1 MHVEDSELKVMRDT
15 LYTQYLIFLSLQD
28 TSGILHD
35 MIWLII
41 TWKLKILF
49 FLKNFFSSVLYKHPA
64 TYFI

>member
-15 LYTQYLIFLSLQD
+15 LYTQYLIFLSFQD

-49 FLKNFFSSVLYKHPA
+49 FLKKFFFLCLV
-64 TYFI
+64 